1 MNINNQAITLINK
14 IEIGVEFLKCDIY
27 AQIGCRDRSL
37 TYCFSELVK
46 RGYLTVRKLGKKFIY
61 RRVTE
66 ITEFITM
73 RNKNKPQYA
82 AINAVKDAAYYFAF
96 GGNPEIVR
104 DNLHY

>member
-14 IEIGVEFLKCDIY
+14 IEIGVEFLKFDI
-27 AQIGCRDRSL
+27 AEQIGCRDKSL
-37 TYCFSELVK
+37 TDCFSELVK
-46 RGYLTVRKLGKKFIY
+46 RGYLTIRKAGQKYIY

-66 ITEFITM
+66 IAEFITM
-73 RNKNKPQYA
+73 RNKNKPQHA